1 MYFSKECTDQNYE
14 MLLKKIK
21 DFGEDIGGA
30 DVCWLEDPTK
40 PVLVPLV
47 KILDEHS
54 SYKRY
59 ALTKKPKLEFISNE

>member
-1 MYFSKECTDQNYE
+1 MHGSELWNAIA
-14 MLLKKIK
+14 KIK
-21 DFGEDIGGA
+21 DFGEDIGRT
-30 DVCWLEDPTK
+30 DVCWLEDPSK

-47 KILDEHS
+47 KILGEHS